1 MKLINADE
9 LRKSLFVYA
18 PVSAQNVIGFCV
30 NHAPTIEVTY
40 CKDCKHRAEFNV
52 GNKYPCQL
60 GGYVTLNDFCS
71 RGEEE

>member
-40 CKDCKHRAEFNV
+40 CKDCKHRSEFKGEKDDFSTMSNMWQIYDT
-52 GNKYPCQL
+52 KYER
-60 GGYVTLNDFCS
+60 N
-71 RGEEE
+71 